1 MEASLA
7 VTYKSVVVT
16 TGSFNGDHDSAKVK

>member
-7 VTYKSVVVT
+7 VTYKNLVMT
-16 TGSFNGDHDSAKVK
+16 TGSFNGDHDSAKIK